1 MPSSYI
7 DHSPEDIWMMQKLS
21 HLNFGSITLPAPPKN
36 YYRSLKNLIFI
47 SALHPRSC
55 TPYILGRLPN
65 VQTLRISGDLSHYHS
80 GVSKSLFLQLKI
92 LHLKS
97 MLWLEEWTMGAGA
110 MPKLESLIMNP
121 CAYLRKLPE
130 ELRCRKSLRKLEL
143 HWPQPELRQRLRA
156 FENMEWRYDIQFYP
170 SGI

>member
-7 DHSPEDIWMMQKLS
+7 DHSPEDIWMMQKLI

-80 GVSKSLFLQLKI
+80 GVSKSLCELHKLECLKLVNEDKTWQLSRMV
-92 LHLKS
+92 LSEYQFPPSLTQLS
-97 MLWLEEWTMGAGA
+97 LSNTQLMEDPMPRLEELPHLQAL
-110 MPKLESLIMNP
+110 KL
-121 CAYLRKLPE
+121 K
-130 ELRCRKSLRKLEL
+130 
-143 HWPQPELRQRLRA
+143 
-156 FENMEWRYDIQFYP
+156 
-170 SGI
+170 